1 MEGSSER
8 FESFIRQHLEG
19 YLAEIIRLCEQPSVS
34 ATREGLRECAPLVC
48 EALQDHGCS
57 ARKYETP
64 GSPVI
69 VGHATGKAER
79 TLLLY
84 NHYDVQPPEPLEAW
98 TSPPFEPAVR
108 EGRLYGRGTADD
120 KGEFVARLAAVD
132 AVRAVHGGALP
143 CSIVWLVEGEEE
155 IGSPHLAAF
164 VREQAS
170 MLGCCGALWEAGG
183 VNAGGRPVI
192 GLGYRGILAV
202 ELSVETM
209 NTEAHSG
216 KAHLLP
222 NAAWRMVWA
231 LQTLKGPDEGI
242 TIPGFHARVT
252 PPSLLDLELLD
263 AMPLDDDQLRAT
275 YGAAEFVRG
284 LKGRDLRRRVFEPTC
299 TIQGITSGYQGPGD
313 KTVIPH
319 RAVAKL
325 DFRLVP
331 DQDPDDILARLR
343 AHLDEQGFA
352 DVHIHCHGA
361 MWPCRTDAHDPLVG
375 LTARTGEQVY
385 RKPAVLSP
393 LSGGSSPAYAV
404 ANTLHVP
411 VVTAGIGYWD
421 NRMHAPDEHIRID
434 DFVAGACH
442 IARIIEELA
451 LL

>member
-1 MEGSSER
+1 MDSSPER
-8 FESFIRQHLEG
+8 IESFIRQHIEK
-19 YLAEIIRLCEQPSVS
+19 YLAKIIHLCAQPSVS
-34 ATREGLRECAPLVC
+34 ATKEGVTECAGLVC
-48 EALQDHGCS
+48 EALQEHGCS
-57 ARKYETP
+57 ARQYTTP

-69 VGHATGKAER
+69 VGHIAGREER

-108 EGRLYGRGTADD
+108 DGRLYGRGTADD
-120 KGEFVARLAAVD
+120 KGELVARLAAID
-132 AVRAVHGGALP
+132 AVRACHGGSLP

-155 IGSPHLAAF
+155 IGSPHLAPF
-164 VREQAS
+164 VREHAS
-170 MLGCCGALWEAGG
+170 ILGCSGALWEAGG
-183 VNAGGRPVI
+183 INAQGRPIVS
-192 GLGYRGILAV
+192 LGYRGILAV

-209 NTEAHSG
+209 KTEAHSG

-231 LQTLKGPDEGI
+231 LQTLKGPDEMI
-242 TIPGFHARVT
+242 TIPGFNTRVRE
-252 PPSLLDLELLD
+252 PSALDLELLD
-263 AMPLDDDQLRAT
+263 AMPVDEDQLRST
-275 YGAAEFVRG
+275 YGPAEFVRRG
-284 LKGRDLRRRVFEPTC
+284 KGRDLLRAVFEPTC
-299 TIQGITSGYQGPGD
+299 TIQGITAGYQGPGD

-331 DQDPDDILARLR
+331 DQDPDDILAGLR
-343 AHLDEQGFA
+343 AHLDKQGFA

-361 MWPCRTDAHDPLVG
+361 MWPCKTDPHDPLVG

-385 RKPAVLSP
+385 KKPAVLSP

-404 ANTLHVP
+404 ANTLQVP